1 MQKNVNKK
9 LVEITKFFQGFR
21 NPKKCGHKHLVKKA
35 PNTSKEFDL
44 DNFETTSKIL
54 NPKRTTIF

>member
-54 NPKRTTIF
+54 KP